1 MEELL
6 EKLAEILDVDEL
18 DGAKKFMDFEEW
30 DSLSSLSV
38 IAMLDADYKMSMSN
52 KELLVYPSIND
63 FCEDVLARKK

>member
-6 EKLAEILDVDEL
+6 EKLAEILEVDEL

-52 KELLVYPSIND
+52 KELLAYTSINA